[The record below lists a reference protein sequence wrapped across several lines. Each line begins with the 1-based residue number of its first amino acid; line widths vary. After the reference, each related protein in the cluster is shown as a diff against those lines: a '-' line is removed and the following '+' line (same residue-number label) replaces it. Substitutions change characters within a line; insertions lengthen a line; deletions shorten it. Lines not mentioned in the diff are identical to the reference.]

1 MYVETV
7 PNRNS
12 PPAVLLRQGRRQGRR
27 VIKETLA
34 NLSHW
39 PPAKVAAL
47 RAVLRGEPLVSP
59 QDCFEI
65 ERSLPHGH
73 VQAVL
78 GVMRKLGLETLLS
91 GKRCRERDV
100 VAAMVVERVLEPC
113 SKLATTRLWATTTL
127 GEQLS
132 VADTD
137 VEELYGALD
146 WLLARQGKIER
157 ALARRHLGEGA
168 VVLYDVSSSY
178 YEGRTCPLARFG
190 HDRDGAGDRPI
201 IVYGVLT
208 DGRGCPVAVEVYA
221 GNTSDSTTVPDQVD
235 KLRQRFEL
243 EGVVLVGDRGMLTQ
257 TQIETLRQY
266 PGLGWVSALRSEQI
280 RALVESGPLQLSLF
294 DQQNLAEIVAPDPF
308 PGERLVACYN
318 PLLAD
323 DRRRT
328 RQELLAA
335 TEEGLEKIRREA
347 ARRTRK
353 VLSAK
358 DIALKV
364 GRLLPHYKMAKHFT
378 VTIGEG
384 TLSWSRKDD
393 SIRAE
398 EALDGIYV
406 IRTSE
411 PAERLSAPDTVR
423 TYKTLADVER
433 LFRTLK
439 GIDLRIRPIFHRTD
453 PRVRAHIFLCLLAYY
468 VEWHMRQALAP
479 LLFDD
484 ETLSEER
491 RRRDPVAPAKPTP
504 SARRKK
510 TARQTPDGLPLHSF
524 HTLLKDLATLCRNHC
539 RMKNDPD
546 GPGFTQTTRA
556 TALQRRAFELLGVKC
571 SQ

>member
-12 PPAVLLRQGRRQGRR
+12 PPAILLRQGRRQGRR
-27 VIKETLA
+27 VVKATLA

-39 PPAKVAAL
+39 PAAKVAAL
-47 RAVLRGEPLVSP
+47 RAVLRNEPLVSP
-59 QDCFEI
+59 QECFAI
-65 ERSLPHGH
+65 TRSLPHGH

-78 GVMRKLGLETLLS
+78 GMMRKLGLETLLS

-100 VAAMVVERVLEPC
+100 VVAMIAERLLEPC

-132 VADTD
+132 VAEAD
-137 VEELYGALD
+137 VDELYEALD

-178 YEGRTCPLARFG
+178 YEGRTCPLAKFG
-190 HDRDGAGDRPI
+190 HDRDGVGRRPI

-208 DGRGCPVAVEVYA
+208 DGRGCPVAVEVYS
-221 GNTSDSTTVPDQVD
+221 GNTGDSTTVPDQVD
-235 KLRQRFEL
+235 KLRERFGL
-243 EGVVLVGDRGMLTQ
+243 GRVVLVGDRGMLTE

-280 RALVESGPLQLSLF
+280 RGLVESGPLQLSLF
-294 DQQNLAEIVAPDPF
+294 DQQNLAEIVAPNSF

-335 TEEGLEKIRREA
+335 TEKGLGKIRREA

-353 VLSAK
+353 PLTGEE
-358 DIALKV
+358 IALKV
-364 GRLLPHYKMAKHFT
+364 GRVLPHYKMAKHFT
-378 VTIGEG
+378 VTIGDG
-384 TLSWSRKDD
+384 ALSWSRNGD

-398 EALDGIYV
+398 EMLDGIYV

-411 PAERLSAPDTVR
+411 PAERLSAPDIVR
-423 TYKTLADVER
+423 TYKSLADVER

-439 GIDLRIRPIFHRTD
+439 GIDLKIRPIFHRID

-468 VEWHMRQALAP
+468 VEWHMRQTLAP

-484 ETLSEER
+484 ETLSDDR
-491 RRRDPVAPAKPTP
+491 RRRDPVAPAKPTAA
-504 SARRKK
+504 ARRKK
-510 TARQTPDGLPLHSF
+510 TVRQTPDGLPLHSF
-524 HTLLKDLATLCRNHC
+524 HTLLKDLATLCRNPLFSSKEVSHSL
-539 RMKNDPD
+539 
-546 GPGFTQTTRA
+546 A
-556 TALQRRAFELLGVKC
+556 TPL
-571 SQ
+571 